1 MVTPILYKVII
12 LLQIKFCT
20 YSHLLFVNLLKYYF
34 RCQKLRYVI
43 VYLLNL
49 RSWL

>member
-1 MVTPILYKVII
+1 MQHYFTGWLDPRVQTPTVILFP
-12 LLQIKFCT
+12 L
-20 YSHLLFVNLLKYYF
+20 
-34 RCQKLRYVI
+34 QKLQYVI

>member
-12 LLQIKFCT
+12 LLQIKFFT

-43 VYLLNL
+43 VYLLDL